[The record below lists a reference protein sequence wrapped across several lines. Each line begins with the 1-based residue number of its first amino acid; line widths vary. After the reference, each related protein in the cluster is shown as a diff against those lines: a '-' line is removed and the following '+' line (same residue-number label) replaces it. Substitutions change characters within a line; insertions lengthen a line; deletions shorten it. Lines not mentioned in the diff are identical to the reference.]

1 MKWLQEVINF
11 IAGIFGK
18 VNSVVTNPTTEAM
31 LQAAVTAGTIALES
45 TPQGL
50 AAKPAVVIATQEIIS
65 VIDGGTTLNTTDPIT
80 QAMNYIKVDPKYAPF
95 LPIIQLI
102 VSNEITTLMQKY
114 FANLNITDLTT
125 QLATLRLVCVW
136 INNASGGTAK

>member
-45 TPQGL
+45 TPQGI
-50 AAKPAVVIATQEIIS
+50 AAKPAVVIATQEIIT
-65 VIDGGTTLNTTDPIT
+65 VIDGGTTLSVTDLIT

-95 LPIIQLI
+95 LPFLQMI
-102 VSNEITTLMQKY
+102 VSNEITTLINKY
-114 FANLNITDLTT
+114 FVNLNITDLKA
-125 QLATLRLVCVW
+125 QLGVLRMVCVW
-136 INNASGGTAK
+136 INNASGGQAK